1 MPTRGERI
9 LVIEPEQRERQ
20 AIVETLSPRGF
31 SVVAPERIDG
41 ATERSS
47 RNEYGLV
54 ILDLGTLGNDWA
66 DRLARLKQQS
76 PQTEVMV
83 TASHGS
89 IEAAVEAMREGA
101 YDYLL
106 KPLDL
111 ARLSVLVERA
121 LEKRRLAEA
130 PTHVTAKR
138 VRFSPKWLKADRKRL
153 GLSAQD
159 YGLLVG
165 VTAQTI
171 YNWESGTTKPGAKAS
186 AGWAAVRGIGKRE
199 ALGRLELIEG

>member
-20 AIVETLSPRGF
+20 AIVGALRPRGF

-121 LEKRRLAEA
+121 LEKRRLAEENRSLRQRLSLKDEYGKVVGKGRA
-130 PTHVTAKR
+130 ASSRKSTRWHLRWPPPTLR
-138 VRFSPKWLKADRKRL
+138 SFSPEKA
-153 GLSAQD
+153 A
-159 YGLLVG
+159 
-165 VTAQTI
+165 
-171 YNWESGTTKPGAKAS
+171 PGKN
-186 AGWAAVRGIGKRE
+186 
-199 ALGRLELIEG
+199 